1 MKLSDFLKWLDGFLN
16 FEKTQTKNIF
26 WLDTM
31 HFLCARL
38 GNPQDS
44 IRCIHVAGSKG
55 KGSVCAM
62 SASIIESAGYSCGLY
77 MSPHI
82 VDFRERV
89 TTPHG
94 FFDDSIYESAAKE
107 LYETVCKIPKDEL
120 PGGRRFT
127 WFELVTAFA
136 FLCFRNAKVDFA
148 VYETGLGGRLD
159 STNVVMPLVSILMP
173 IELEHTEFL
182 GGTIKEIAAEK
193 AGIIKDGVPAVIARQ
208 ITSESEKVFFD
219 SAKYHN
225 SKTVFVERAIK
236 DFSYSYKEGKMLV
249 SFDTDL
255 FDEGHI
261 SVSTKLLGAKQAEN
275 AITAAIAVKTAI
287 PSVTVN
293 QIQSGLEYAY
303 LPARFENI
311 PVPKRYE
318 HIRNIIIDGAHTA
331 VSIKYTISTLEE
343 IFGTGKQNFHLL
355 FACAKDKDA
364 KKIAKELH
372 GIFAKIVLTETKT
385 NRAFSAHELKNIFA
399 AEGINCSVESD
410 IQNALLTSLENAS
423 NENAILLI
431 TGSFYLAAEVMKN
444 LSRM

>member
-31 HFLCARL
+31 RFLCARL
-38 GNPQDS
+38 GNPQNS
-44 IRCIHVAGSKG
+44 IKCIHVAGSKG

-62 SASIIESAGYSCGLY
+62 CASIIESAGYSCGLY

-94 FFDDSIYESAAKE
+94 FFDDSIYETAAKE
-107 LYETVCKIPKDEL
+107 LYETVCEIPKDEL

-127 WFELVTAFA
+127 WFELATAFA

-159 STNVVMPLVSILMP
+159 STNVVTPLVSVLMP

-182 GGTIKEIAAEK
+182 GGSIEKIAAEK
-193 AGIIKDGVPAVIARQ
+193 AGIIKDGVPAVIACQ

-275 AITAAIAVKTAI
+275 AATAAIAVKTAI
-287 PSVTVN
+287 PSLTEN
-293 QIQSGLEYAY
+293 HLQKGLAAVY
-303 LPARFENI
+303 LPARFESI
-311 PVPKRYE
+311 PVPKNYKHVRG
-318 HIRNIIIDGAHTA
+318 IIIDGAHTA
-331 VSIKYTISTLEE
+331 ASIKYTLSTLKE
-343 IFGTGKQNFHLL
+343 IFGSSTKFHLL
-355 FACAKDKDA
+355 FSCAKDKDA
-364 KKIAKELH
+364 KKIAKELQ

-423 NENAILLI
+423 KENAILLI

>member
-1 MKLSDFLKWLDGFLN
+1 MKLSAFLEWLNGFLN

-31 HFLCARL
+31 RFLCARL

-44 IRCIHVAGSKG
+44 VRCIHVAGSKG

-82 VDFRERV
+82 LDFRERI

-107 LYETVCKIPKDEL
+107 LYETVCEIPKDEL

-159 STNVVMPLVSILMP
+159 STNVVMPLVSVLMP

-182 GGTIKEIAAEK
+182 GGSIEKIAAEK

-275 AITAAIAVKTAI
+275 AATAAIAVKTAI
-287 PSVTVN
+287 PSLTEN
-293 QIQSGLEYAY
+293 HLQKGLAAVY
-303 LPARFENI
+303 LPARFESI
-311 PVPKRYE
+311 PVPKNYKYVRG
-318 HIRNIIIDGAHTA
+318 IIIDGAHTA
-331 VSIKYTISTLEE
+331 ASIKYTLSTLKE
-343 IFGTGKQNFHLL
+343 IFGSGKKFHLL
-355 FACAKDKDA
+355 FACAKDKDV
-364 KKIAKELH
+364 KSIAKEVR
-372 GIFAKIVLTETKT
+372 GAFTNIIVTESNT
-385 NRAFSAHELKNIFA
+385 NRAFPAGDLKNIFT
-399 AEGINCSVESD
+399 ESGVNCSFEND
-410 IQNALLTSLENAS
+410 LHKALLASLKNAS
-423 NENAILLI
+423 GEEAILLI

>member
-16 FEKTQTKNIF
+16 FEKAQTKNIF

-31 HFLCARL
+31 RFLCARL
-38 GNPQDS
+38 GNPQNS
-44 IRCIHVAGSKG
+44 IKCIHVAGSKG

-62 SASIIESAGYSCGLY
+62 CASIIESAGYSCGLY

-82 VDFRERV
+82 ADFRERV

-193 AGIIKDGVPAVIARQ
+193 AGIIKDGVPVVVARQ
-208 ITSESEKVFFD
+208 INMEAEKVFSD
-219 SAKYHN
+219 YAKSHN
-225 SKTVFVERAIK
+225 SKCIFVESAIEN
-236 DFSYSYKEGKMLV
+236 FSYSYQEEKMLV
-249 SFDTDL
+249 SFDSDL
-255 FDEGHI
+255 FDERHI
-261 SVSTKLLGAKQAEN
+261 SAFTKLLGAKQAEN
-275 AITAAIAVKTAI
+275 AITAATAIKTAI

-318 HIRNIIIDGAHTA
+318 HIQNIIIDGAHTA

-343 IFGTGKQNFHLL
+343 IFGAGKKNFHLL

-364 KKIAKELH
+364 KSIAKELR
-372 GIFAKIVLTETKT
+372 GIFVKIVLTETKT

-399 AEGINCSVESD
+399 AEGLNCSVESD

-423 NENAILLI
+423 KENAILLI
-431 TGSFYLAAEVMKN
+431 TGSFYLAADVIKSLN
-444 LSRM
+444 RM

>member
-31 HFLCARL
+31 RFLCARL

-44 IRCIHVAGSKG
+44 IKCIHVAGSKG

-107 LYETVCKIPKDEL
+107 LYETVCEIPKDEL

-159 STNVVMPLVSILMP
+159 STNVVTPLVSVLMP

-182 GGTIKEIAAEK
+182 GGSIEKIAAEK

-208 ITSESEKVFFD
+208 ITSESDKVFFD

-249 SFDTDL
+249 SFATDL

-275 AITAAIAVKTAI
+275 AATAAIAVKTAI
-287 PSVTVN
+287 PSLTEN
-293 QIQSGLEYAY
+293 HLQKGLAAVY
-303 LPARFENI
+303 LPARFESI
-311 PVPKRYE
+311 PVPKNYKHVRG
-318 HIRNIIIDGAHTA
+318 IIIDGAHTA
-331 VSIKYTISTLEE
+331 ASIKYTLSTLKE
-343 IFGTGKQNFHLL
+343 IFGGSKKFHLL
-355 FACAKDKDA
+355 FACAKDKDV
-364 KKIAKELH
+364 KSIAKEVR
-372 GIFAKIVLTETKT
+372 GAFTNIIVTESNT
-385 NRAFSAHELKNIFA
+385 NRAFPAGGLKNIFT
-399 AEGINCSVESD
+399 ESGVNCSFEND
-410 IQNALLTSLENAS
+410 LHKALLASLKNAS
-423 NENAILLI
+423 GEEAILLI
-431 TGSFYLAAEVMKN
+431 TGSFYLAADVIRILN
-444 LSRM
+444 RL

>member
-31 HFLCARL
+31 RFLCARL

-44 IRCIHVAGSKG
+44 IKCIHVAGSKG

-107 LYETVCKIPKDEL
+107 LYETVCEIPKDEL

-193 AGIIKDGVPAVIARQ
+193 AGIIKDGVPVVVARQ
-208 ITSESEKVFFD
+208 INMEAEKVFFD
-219 SAKYHN
+219 SAKSHN

-249 SFDTDL
+249 SFATDL
-255 FDEGHI
+255 FDECHI

-275 AITAAIAVKTAI
+275 AATAAIAVKTAI
-287 PSVTVN
+287 PSLTEN
-293 QIQSGLEYAY
+293 HLQKGLAAVY
-303 LPARFENI
+303 LPARFESI
-311 PVPKRYE
+311 PVPKNYKHVRG
-318 HIRNIIIDGAHTA
+318 IIIDGAHTA
-331 VSIKYTISTLEE
+331 ASIKYTLSTLKE
-343 IFGTGKQNFHLL
+343 IFGSGKKFHLL
-355 FACAKDKDA
+355 FACAKDKDV
-364 KKIAKELH
+364 KSIAKEVR
-372 GIFAKIVLTETKT
+372 GAFTNIIVTESNT
-385 NRAFSAHELKNIFA
+385 NRAFPAGDLKNIFT
-399 AEGINCSVESD
+399 ESGVNCSFEND
-410 IQNALLTSLENAS
+410 LHKALLASLKNAS
-423 NENAILLI
+423 GEEAILLI
-431 TGSFYLAAEVMKN
+431 TGSFYLAADVIRILN
-444 LSRM
+444 RL

>member
-1 MKLSDFLKWLDGFLN
+1 MKLSAFLEWLNGFLN

-31 HFLCARL
+31 RFLCARL

-44 IRCIHVAGSKG
+44 VRCIHVAGSKG

-62 SASIIESAGYSCGLY
+62 CASIIESSGYSCGLY

-82 VDFRERV
+82 EDFRERI

-94 FFDDSIYESAAKE
+94 FFDDSIYEIAAEK
-107 LYETVCKIPKDEL
+107 LYETVCSIKKNEL
-120 PGGRRFT
+120 PGKRAFT

-136 FLCFRNAKVDFA
+136 FLCFETAKVDFA

-159 STNVVMPLVSILMP
+159 STNVVKPLVSVLMP

-182 GGTIKEIAAEK
+182 GGSIEKIAAEK

-219 SAKYHN
+219 SAKSHN

-249 SFDTDL
+249 SFATDL

-275 AITAAIAVKTAI
+275 AATAAIAVKTAI
-287 PSVTVN
+287 PSLTEN
-293 QIQSGLEYAY
+293 HLQKGLAAVY
-303 LPARFENI
+303 LPARFESI
-311 PVPKRYE
+311 PVPKNYKYVRG
-318 HIRNIIIDGAHTA
+318 IIIDGAHTA
-331 VSIKYTISTLEE
+331 ASIKYTLSTLKE
-343 IFGTGKQNFHLL
+343 IFGSGKKFHLL
-355 FACAKDKDA
+355 FACAKDKDV
-364 KKIAKELH
+364 KSIAKEVR
-372 GIFAKIVLTETKT
+372 GAFTNIIVTESNT
-385 NRAFSAHELKNIFA
+385 NRAFPAGDLKNIFT
-399 AEGINCSVESD
+399 ESGVNCSFEND
-410 IQNALLTSLENAS
+410 LHKALLASLKNAS
-423 NENAILLI
+423 GEEAILLI
-431 TGSFYLAAEVMKN
+431 TGSFYLAADVIRILN
-444 LSRM
+444 RL

>member
-31 HFLCARL
+31 RFLCARL

-62 SASIIESAGYSCGLY
+62 CASIIESAGYSCGLY

-94 FFDDSIYESAAKE
+94 FFDDSIYEIAAEK
-107 LYETVCKIPKDEL
+107 LYETVCSIKKNEL
-120 PGGRRFT
+120 PGERAFT

-136 FLCFRNAKVDFA
+136 FLCFETAKVDFA

-159 STNVVMPLVSILMP
+159 STNVVMPLVSVLMP

-182 GGTIKEIAAEK
+182 GGSIEKIAAEK

-275 AITAAIAVKTAI
+275 AATAAIAVKTAI
-287 PSVTVN
+287 PSLTEN
-293 QIQSGLEYAY
+293 HLQKGLAAVY
-303 LPARFENI
+303 LPARFESI
-311 PVPKRYE
+311 PVPKNYKHVRG
-318 HIRNIIIDGAHTA
+318 IIIDGAHTA
-331 VSIKYTISTLEE
+331 ASIKYTLSTLKE
-343 IFGTGKQNFHLL
+343 IFGSSKKFHLL
-355 FACAKDKDA
+355 FACAKDKDV
-364 KKIAKELH
+364 KSIAKEVR
-372 GIFAKIVLTETKT
+372 GAFTNIIVTESNT
-385 NRAFSAHELKNIFA
+385 NRAFPAGDLKNIFT
-399 AEGINCSVESD
+399 ESGVNCSFEND
-410 IQNALLTSLENAS
+410 LHKALLASLKNAS
-423 NENAILLI
+423 GEEAILLI
-431 TGSFYLAAEVMKN
+431 TGSFYLAADVIRILN
-444 LSRM
+444 RL

>member
-31 HFLCARL
+31 RFLCARL
-38 GNPQDS
+38 GNPQNS
-44 IRCIHVAGSKG
+44 IKCIHVAGSKG

-62 SASIIESAGYSCGLY
+62 CASIIESAGYSCGLY

-94 FFDDSIYESAAKE
+94 FFDDSIYETAAKE
-107 LYETVCKIPKDEL
+107 LYETVCEIPKDEL

-127 WFELVTAFA
+127 WFELATAFA

-159 STNVVMPLVSILMP
+159 STNVVTPLVSVLMP

-182 GGTIKEIAAEK
+182 GGSIEKIAAEK
-193 AGIIKDGVPAVIARQ
+193 AGIIKDGVPAVIACQ

-225 SKTVFVERAIK
+225 SKTVFVEREIK

-275 AITAAIAVKTAI
+275 AATAAIAVKTAI
-287 PSVTVN
+287 PSLTEN
-293 QIQSGLEYAY
+293 HLQKGLAAVY
-303 LPARFENI
+303 LPARFESI
-311 PVPKRYE
+311 PVPKNYKHVRG
-318 HIRNIIIDGAHTA
+318 IIIDGAHTA
-331 VSIKYTISTLEE
+331 ASIKYTLSTLKE
-343 IFGTGKQNFHLL
+343 IFGSSTKFHLL
-355 FACAKDKDA
+355 FSCAKDKDA
-364 KKIAKELH
+364 KKIAKELQ

-423 NENAILLI
+423 KENAILLI

>member
-1 MKLSDFLKWLDGFLN
+1 MKLSAFLEWLNGFLN

-31 HFLCARL
+31 RFLCARL

-44 IRCIHVAGSKG
+44 VRCIHVAGSKG

-82 VDFRERV
+82 LDFRERI

-107 LYETVCKIPKDEL
+107 LYETVCEIPKDEL

-159 STNVVMPLVSILMP
+159 STNVVMPLVSVLMP

-182 GGTIKEIAAEK
+182 GGSIEKIAAEK

-275 AITAAIAVKTAI
+275 AATAAIAVKTAI
-287 PSVTVN
+287 PSLTEN
-293 QIQSGLEYAY
+293 HLQKGLAAVY
-303 LPARFENI
+303 LPARFESI
-311 PVPKRYE
+311 PVPKNYKHVRG
-318 HIRNIIIDGAHTA
+318 IIIDGAHTA
-331 VSIKYTISTLEE
+331 ESIKYTISTLKE
-343 IFGTGKQNFHLL
+343 IFGSGKKFHLL
-355 FACAKDKDA
+355 FACAKDKDV
-364 KKIAKELH
+364 KSIAKEVR
-372 GIFAKIVLTETKT
+372 GAFTNIIVTESNT
-385 NRAFSAHELKNIFA
+385 NRAFPAGDLKNIFT
-399 AEGINCSVESD
+399 ESGVNCSFEND
-410 IQNALLTSLENAS
+410 LHKALLASLKNAS
-423 NENAILLI
+423 GEEAILLI
-431 TGSFYLAAEVMKN
+431 TGSFYLAADVIRILN
-444 LSRM
+444 RL